1 MKLLLLD
8 DENVQNEKQFINL
21 GILVSLVD
29 LCLSLNVYAHVIS
42 CNCNKL
48 SGSVISNEINNIQ

>member
-1 MKLLLLD
+1 MKLLLL

-29 LCLSLNVYAHVIS
+29 SCLSLNVNVHVIS
-42 CNCNKL
+42 CNCNKY